1 MSEAPE
7 SGAAKW
13 RKMADEAR
21 TVAIRMRDPL
31 SGQRMVEHAA
41 SYEKLADT
49 LNAERQVAAPPDASA
64 S

>member
-7 SGAAKW
+7 SGAVKW

-21 TVAIRMRDPL
+21 TVAIRMRDPP
-31 SGQRMVEHAA
+31 SWQRMVDYAA
-41 SYEKLADT
+41 CYEKFADT
-49 LNAERQVAAPPDASA
+49 LNAERKVAAPPDASA